1 MYKHILAATD
11 GALLGTHAVEHAATL
26 ARAFGAT
33 MTIVTVT
40 PHPPS
45 FATAE
50 VGWSVPADVFEQ
62 IRKANADKSKA
73 ILQVARAL
81 VDGVTVQTLHIEDR
95 RPYEGILEAVEQVGA
110 DLAVMGSNSHRG
122 VDRLIL
128 GSQVAKVL
136 NLIKIPVLIVK

>member
-11 GALLGTHAVEHAATL
+11 GALLGTHAVEHAASL

-40 PHPPS
+40 SQAPS
-45 FATAE
+45 FAAAE
-50 VGWSVPADVFEQ
+50 VGWSVPSEVFEQ

-73 ILQVARAL
+73 ILEVARAQ
-81 VDGVTVQTLHIEDR
+81 VDGVDARTLHIADR
-95 RPYEGILEAVEQVGA
+95 RPYEGILEAADKVGA
-110 DLAVMGSNSHRG
+110 DLIVMGSNSHRG

-136 NLIKIPVLIVK
+136 HLVKIPVLIVK